1 VISFSESLALPR
13 YFSLIRTAEPIPEGS
28 RRTYANASAVF
39 HPSPFRSRADQGAR
53 APNRVLCDFNKTDL
67 HDRFELSYHLARDCC
82 FSQDRDAR
90 TLEAERERERE
101 RERAGGEER
110 TLCAVNRGRSA
121 ILSESQTSVRRDP
134 RSSSAD
140 ISFSP
145 ARILPSFLPPPPLTP
160 LLLLLLIESGRILV
174 NFREEVL
181 YKCRRIIQRPV
192 SIHSA
197 P

>member
-1 VISFSESLALPR
+1 MRPLFFTLRHFDLVPIRAHARRIECSAISIKPICTTGSNYRIISHATAASLKTGTL
-13 YFSLIRTAEPIPEGS
+13 E
-28 RRTYANASAVF
+28 
-39 HPSPFRSRADQGAR
+39 RSR
-53 APNRVLCDFNKTDL
+53 PN
-67 HDRFELSYHLARDCC
+67 
-82 FSQDRDAR
+82 
-90 TLEAERERERE
+90 ERERERG
-101 RERAGGEER
+101 RGGEEI